1 MKEIEK
7 KGRQKERERREEE
20 KRDSGRKRETILSAI
35 CISKSNC

>member
-7 KGRQKERERREEE
+7 KGRQKEKERREEE
-20 KRDSGRKRETILSAI
+20 KRDSGRKREKVLSAI